1 VHLVSTSDLLRRI
14 RRLEIST
21 KNIVNE
27 IFSGEYH
34 SSFRGQGI
42 EFSEVREYQAGDNYR
57 DIDWNVSARL
67 GLPYIKKY
75 RESRELNIVFIVDIS
90 GSQFLGSSQALKK
103 ERIAE
108 IVATL
113 AFSAVANG
121 DRCSLIMYSDTLEKY
136 LPPQKGRN
144 RALEILREILYHE
157 PKSRGTSLSSACA
170 YAGKI
175 LKKRA
180 VVFLLS
186 DFLDR
191 AYEKQMAILAK
202 KHDLI
207 ALQILD
213 EMELSLPDAG
223 ILRLKDPETGAIGYV
238 NSSDPKLREAY
249 RAQTS
254 LEQKKLEER
263 LKSMGCDHVL
273 FRTKDS
279 FVKVLRQF
287 FALRSK
293 RRRG

>member
-1 VHLVSTSDLLRRI
+1 VHLVSTSDLIKRI
-14 RRLEIST
+14 RRLEITT

-75 RESRELNIVFIVDIS
+75 QESRELNIVFIVDIS
-90 GSQFLGSSQALKK
+90 GSQLLGSSIALKK

-144 RALEILREILYHE
+144 RALEILREILYHD
-157 PKSRGTSLSSACA
+157 PKSKGTSLASACA
-170 YAGKI
+170 YAGRI
-175 LKKRA
+175 IKKRA
-180 VVFLLS
+180 VIFMLS
-186 DFLDR
+186 DFLDQG
-191 AYEKQMAILAK
+191 YEKQMAILAK
-202 KHDLI
+202 KHDLV

-213 EMELSLPDAG
+213 DNELELPNAG
-223 ILRLKDPETGAIGYV
+223 ILRLQDPETGQIAWI
-238 NSSDPKLREAY
+238 NTSDPKLREAY
-249 RAQTS
+249 RAQTA

-263 LKSMGCDHVL
+263 LKSMGCDHLL
-273 FRTKDS
+273 FRNQDS
-279 FVKVLRQF
+279 FVMVLRKF
-287 FALRSK
+287 FSLRVK
-293 RRRG
+293 RRQG

>member
-1 VHLVSTSDLLRRI
+1 MHLVSSADLLKKV

-21 KNIVNE
+21 KNIVDE

-34 SSFRGQGI
+34 SSFKGQGI
-42 EFSEVREYQAGDNYR
+42 EFSEVREYQPGDNYR

-75 RESRELNIVFIVDIS
+75 RESRELSIVFIVDIS
-90 GSQFLGSSQALKK
+90 ASQFLGSSYALKK

-121 DRCSLIMYSDTLEKY
+121 DRCSLIMYSDRLEKY
-136 LPPQKGRN
+136 LPPRKGRN

-157 PKSRGTSLSSACA
+157 PSGRRTSLAGACA

-175 LKKRA
+175 QKKRA

-186 DFLDR
+186 DFLDHG
-191 AYEKQMAILAK
+191 YEKQMSILAR

-207 ALQILD
+207 ALQVLD
-213 EMELSLPDAG
+213 DSELGLPNAG
-223 ILRLKDPETGAIGYV
+223 ILRLRDPETGKLAYI
-238 NSSDPKLREAY
+238 NSSDARLRSAFK
-249 RAQTS
+249 AQAD
-254 LEQKKLEER
+254 LHQKKLVASFKE
-263 LKSMGCDHVL
+263 MGCNHML
-273 FRTKDS
+273 FTNRDS
-279 FVKVLRQF
+279 IVRVLRQF
-287 FALRSK
+287 FALRA
-293 RRRG
+293 RRRHR